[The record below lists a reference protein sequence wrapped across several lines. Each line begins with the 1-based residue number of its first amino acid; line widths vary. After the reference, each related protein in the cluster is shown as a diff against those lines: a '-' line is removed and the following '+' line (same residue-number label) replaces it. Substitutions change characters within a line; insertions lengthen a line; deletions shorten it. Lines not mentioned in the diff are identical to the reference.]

1 MIYFGPI
8 ACAGIKFSNFEISD
22 FVPADG
28 HVRCSQRDF
37 GTSGQQLAKLKVRSI
52 PRMACARSAIVLVA
66 DRALSSGSLAILAA
80 IRRASSGGRFEGL
93 IKPKTSQFLALESQ
107 EEIMADENFSDN
119 LLRAVAAELH
129 LLNRVTAAREMF
141 SKATVDQTVTSM
153 VGGNYQSVT
162 PEALA
167 SHRARE
173 PAG

>member
-1 MIYFGPI
+1 
-8 ACAGIKFSNFEISD
+8 
-22 FVPADG
+22 
-28 HVRCSQRDF
+28 
-37 GTSGQQLAKLKVRSI
+37 
-52 PRMACARSAIVLVA
+52 
-66 DRALSSGSLAILAA
+66 
-80 IRRASSGGRFEGL
+80 
-93 IKPKTSQFLALESQ
+93 
-107 EEIMADENFSDN
+107 MADENFSDN

-167 SHRARE
+167 SYRARE